1 MKKRSKLSPWI
12 TKLSRRLLNED
23 EEDYSIENEMELE
36 EMKIRKD
43 MLRRLAEKRSRKSRR
58 LSLSL
63 KQNTHTL
70 TYKPLQRV

>member
-23 EEDYSIENEMELE
+23 EEDDSVENVMEVE

-63 KQNTHTL
+63 KQNTLTL
-70 TYKPLQRV
+70 NPLQRV